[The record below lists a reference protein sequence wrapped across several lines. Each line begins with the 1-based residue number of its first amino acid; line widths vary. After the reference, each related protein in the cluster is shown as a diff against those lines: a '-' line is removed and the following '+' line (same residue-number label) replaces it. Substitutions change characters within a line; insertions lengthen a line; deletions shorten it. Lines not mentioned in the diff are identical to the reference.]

1 MELVIKIFPYIAIIL
16 VFYFFMIKPKIDE
29 GKKMREFNETL
40 KIGVKV
46 ITIGGIH
53 GKIAEISDV
62 TVVIETMS
70 GKLKLDRSAI
80 SIEKTAALNAVKK

>member
-1 MELVIKIFPYIAIIL
+1 MELITKLLPYIGIIF
-16 VFYFFMIKPKIDE
+16 VFYFFMIKPKMDD
-29 GKKMREFNETL
+29 GKKLKEFNTTL
-40 KIGVKV
+40 KVGDKI

-80 SIEKTAALNAVKK
+80 SIEKTAALNTVKK